1 MVFYDN
7 FEWVLFV
14 MLDSLSL
21 IVFRN
26 AILTLVYV
34 ISPTTNVGVRYLL
47 SQDGVDDDDTFILLS
62 CVVESDGGGGGDGGI
77 RGRSSMIFELE
88 KCFKKMSEVSVTG
101 FLHVIEE
108 RMCV

>member
-7 FEWVLFV
+7 FDVFEWVLFV

-21 IVFRN
+21 FFEFDRFRN

-34 ISPTTNVGVRYLL
+34 ISPTTNVEMRYLL

-62 CVVESDGGGGGDGGI
+62 CVVESDGGGGGDGGM
-77 RGRSSMIFELE
+77 RGRSPDLD
-88 KCFKKMSEVSVTG
+88 
-101 FLHVIEE
+101 
-108 RMCV
+108 